1 MLSIKITEHQPL
13 AESKDWDE
21 SFREKL
27 QSLKFSSSSVFMG
40 MPKYLGID
48 YFKGELSAS
57 YHIGSCWLIESELAV
72 VVTPKM
78 PDIDFVQMFLAA
90 LEVDTQKE
98 SNYFAQCY
106 GIQFDEPQIET
117 DEELNQLTPLL
128 VLHFIS
134 LLERLVKH
142 GLKKDYLL
150 HEENLKAKVKGRILF
165 GKHLKTN
172 VFQQRNDRM
181 YCQYQEYTDDIP
193 ENRLL
198 KKALLFSERILDR
211 CDSLKRQSPYPDLHL
226 RLNRLKASFSHISD
240 DIEPYQVQKL
250 SSNKLFK
257 GYKEAIKV
265 AKMILRRFDYS
276 IREASSEQHSTPPF
290 WIDMARLYEMWVWG
304 KLTTA
309 YPEQIEFQVQGHCK
323 TAVDFIKKDEKII
336 LDAKYKPHYED
347 SNRGVLDDIREISG
361 YARDKQILK
370 QLGGDKEENEI
381 KCVIIYP
388 EPEKLKSDKE
398 NHEADNDCKMVKTF
412 LYDTLLSQCSEIK
425 WFRNFY
431 KISVPLP
438 IVETGTKGGDKLSP
452 PLVAKMKS
460 VHHPNS

>member
-1 MLSIKITEHQPL
+1 MIDNLKDIILLQEHQPFVNPRGWGNGRDYSDKMEYL
-13 AESKDWDE
+13 VGLGLTFEEPD
-21 SFREKL
+21 F
-27 QSLKFSSSSVFMG
+27 LKE
-40 MPKYLGID
+40 PKYLGI
-48 YFKGELSAS
+48 SNWIAS
-57 YHIGSCWLIESELAV
+57 YYIGAAWLVSDELAV
-72 VVTPKM
+72 VVTPKV
-78 PDIDFVQMFLAA
+78 PDIDFIQMFLSA
-90 LEVDTQKE
+90 LEIDTQKE

-117 DEELNQLTPLL
+117 HEELNQLTPLL

-134 LLERLVKH
+134 LLERLLKH

-172 VFQQRNDRM
+172 VFQQCSDRM

-211 CDSLKRQSPYPDLHL
+211 CDSLKRQSQYPDLQL

-257 GYKEAIKV
+257 GYKEAIRV

-290 WIDMARLYEMWVWG
+290 WIDMARLYEMWVLHRLQ
-304 KLTTA
+304 KLGIN
-309 YPEQIEFQVQGHCK
+309 PIMFQEAGFYGRQV
-323 TAVDFIKKDEKII
+323 ADFVIREENLI
-336 LDAKYKPHYED
+336 LDAKYKPKYVED
-347 SNRGVLDDIREISG
+347 WVDIDDIRELSG
-361 YARDKQILK
+361 NARDDRL
-370 QLGGDKEENEI
+370 LPNL
-381 KCVIIYP
+381 P
-388 EPEKLKSDKE
+388 EDYSPR
-398 NHEADNDCKMVKTF
+398 CIF
-412 LYDTLLSQCSEIK
+412 LYPGNTDELKPESDILFEQQGQKIPHY
-425 WFRNFY
+425 RNFY

-438 IVETGTKGGDKLSP
+438 VYDNGCL
-452 PLVAKMKS
+452 
-460 VHHPNS
+460 

>member
-1 MLSIKITEHQPL
+1 MIDNLKDIVLLQEHQPFVNPRGWGNGRDYSDKMEYL
-13 AESKDWDE
+13 VELGLTFEEPD
-21 SFREKL
+21 F
-27 QSLKFSSSSVFMG
+27 LKE
-40 MPKYLGID
+40 PKYLGIS
-48 YFKGELSAS
+48 KWIAS
-57 YHIGSCWLIESELAV
+57 YYIGAAWLVSDELAV
-72 VVTPKM
+72 VVTPKV
-78 PDIDFVQMFLAA
+78 PDIDFIQMFLSA
-90 LEVDTQKE
+90 LEIDTQKE

-117 DEELNQLTPLL
+117 HEELNQLTPLL

-172 VFQQRNDRM
+172 VFQQRSDRM

-211 CDSLKRQSPYPDLHL
+211 CDSLKRQSQYPDLQL

-257 GYKEAIKV
+257 GYKEAIRV

-290 WIDMARLYEMWVWG
+290 WIDMARLYEMWVLHRLQ
-304 KLTTA
+304 KLGIN
-309 YPEQIEFQVQGHCK
+309 PIMFQEAGFYGRQV
-323 TAVDFIKKDEKII
+323 ADFVIREENLI
-336 LDAKYKPHYED
+336 LDAKYKPKYVED
-347 SNRGVLDDIREISG
+347 WVDIDDIRELSG
-361 YARDKQILK
+361 NARDDRLLPNLPEDYSPRCIILYPGNTDELK
-370 QLGGDKEENEI
+370 QE
-381 KCVIIYP
+381 
-388 EPEKLKSDKE
+388 SDILFEQQGRKIP
-398 NHEADNDCKMVKTF
+398 H
-412 LYDTLLSQCSEIK
+412 Y
-425 WFRNFY
+425 RNFY

-438 IVETGTKGGDKLSP
+438 VYNDEHK
-452 PLVAKMKS
+452 
-460 VHHPNS
+460 

>member
-1 MLSIKITEHQPL
+1 MIDNLKDIILLQEHQPFVNPRGWGNGRDYSDKMEYL
-13 AESKDWDE
+13 VGLGLTFEEPD
-21 SFREKL
+21 F
-27 QSLKFSSSSVFMG
+27 LKE
-40 MPKYLGID
+40 PKYLGI
-48 YFKGELSAS
+48 SNWIAS
-57 YHIGSCWLIESELAV
+57 YYIGAAWLVSDELAV
-72 VVTPKM
+72 VVTPKV
-78 PDIDFVQMFLAA
+78 PDIDFIQMFLSA
-90 LEVDTQKE
+90 LEIDTQKE

-117 DEELNQLTPLL
+117 HEELNQLTPLL

-134 LLERLVKH
+134 LLERLLKH

-172 VFQQRNDRM
+172 VFQQCSDRM

-211 CDSLKRQSPYPDLHL
+211 CDSLKRQSQYPDLQL

-257 GYKEAIKV
+257 GYKEAIRV

-290 WIDMARLYEMWVWG
+290 WIDMARLYEMWVLHRLQ
-304 KLTTA
+304 KLGIN
-309 YPEQIEFQVQGHCK
+309 PIMFQEAGFYGRQV
-323 TAVDFIKKDEKII
+323 ADFVIREENLI
-336 LDAKYKPHYED
+336 LDAKYKPKYVED
-347 SNRGVLDDIREISG
+347 WVDIDDIRELSG
-361 YARDKQILK
+361 NARDDRL
-370 QLGGDKEENEI
+370 LPNL
-381 KCVIIYP
+381 P
-388 EPEKLKSDKE
+388 EDYSPR
-398 NHEADNDCKMVKTF
+398 CIF
-412 LYDTLLSQCSEIK
+412 LYPGNTDELKPESDILFEQQGQKIPHY
-425 WFRNFY
+425 RNFY

-438 IVETGTKGGDKLSP
+438 LYGEEHK
-452 PLVAKMKS
+452 
-460 VHHPNS
+460 

>member
-1 MLSIKITEHQPL
+1 MIDNLKDIILLQEHQPFVNPRGWGNGRDYSDKMEYL
-13 AESKDWDE
+13 VGLGLTFEEPD
-21 SFREKL
+21 F
-27 QSLKFSSSSVFMG
+27 LKE
-40 MPKYLGID
+40 PKYLGI
-48 YFKGELSAS
+48 SNWIAS
-57 YHIGSCWLIESELAV
+57 YYIGAAWLVSDELAV
-72 VVTPKM
+72 VVTPKL
-78 PDIDFVQMFLAA
+78 PDIDFVQMFMAA
-90 LEVDTQKE
+90 LEIDTQKE
-98 SNYFAQCY
+98 SDYFAQCY

-117 DEELNQLTPLL
+117 HEELNQLTPLL

-134 LLERLVKH
+134 LLERLLKH

-172 VFQQRNDRM
+172 VFQQRSDRM

-211 CDSLKRQSPYPDLHL
+211 CDSLKRQSQYPDLQL

-290 WIDMARLYEMWVWG
+290 WIDMARLYEMWVLHRLQ
-304 KLTTA
+304 KLGIN
-309 YPEQIEFQVQGHCK
+309 PIMFQEAGFYGRQV
-323 TAVDFIKKDEKII
+323 ADFVIREENLV
-336 LDAKYKPHYED
+336 LDAKYKPKYVED
-347 SNRGVLDDIREISG
+347 WVDIDDIRELSG
-361 YARDKQILK
+361 NARDDRLLPNLPEDYSPRCIIL
-370 QLGGDKEENEI
+370 
-381 KCVIIYP
+381 YP
-388 EPEKLKSDKE
+388 GNTDELKPESDILFEQQGRKIP
-398 NHEADNDCKMVKTF
+398 H
-412 LYDTLLSQCSEIK
+412 Y
-425 WFRNFY
+425 RNFY

-438 IVETGTKGGDKLSP
+438 VYNDEHK
-452 PLVAKMKS
+452 
-460 VHHPNS
+460 

>member
-1 MLSIKITEHQPL
+1 MNNIQKDIILLQEHQPFANPGGYGNGL
-13 AESKDWDE
+13 DYSSEME
-21 SFREKL
+21 YL
-27 QSLKFSSSSVFMG
+27 YGLNLKFQEAGFLKE
-40 MPKYLGID
+40 PKYLGIND
-48 YFKGELSAS
+48 WTAS
-57 YHIGSCWLIESELAV
+57 YFIGAAWLVPDELAV
-72 VVTPKM
+72 VVTPKL

-117 DEELNQLTPLL
+117 HEELNQLTPLL

-172 VFQQRNDRM
+172 VFQQRSDRM
-181 YCQYQEYTDDIP
+181 YCQYQEYTDDVP

-211 CDSLKRQSPYPDLHL
+211 CDSLKRQSLYPDLQL

-290 WIDMARLYEMWVWG
+290 WIDMARLYEMWVWKQLQNSSIYPVLFQEVG
-304 KLTTA
+304 SYRRQVADFVIKEEKL
-309 YPEQIEFQVQGHCK
+309 
-323 TAVDFIKKDEKII
+323 I
-336 LDAKYKPHYED
+336 LDAKYKPNYMNENWVD
-347 SNRGVLDDIREISG
+347 VEDIRELSG
-361 YARDKQILK
+361 NARDERLLPNLPEDYSPRCIIL
-370 QLGGDKEENEI
+370 
-381 KCVIIYP
+381 YP
-388 EPEKLKSDKE
+388 GNTDELKPESDVLFEQQGRKIP
-398 NHEADNDCKMVKTF
+398 H
-412 LYDTLLSQCSEIK
+412 Y
-425 WFRNFY
+425 RNFY

-438 IVETGTKGGDKLSP
+438 LYGEEHK
-452 PLVAKMKS
+452 
-460 VHHPNS
+460 

>member
-1 MLSIKITEHQPL
+1 MNPRGWGNGRDYSDKMEYLVELGLTFEEP
-13 AESKDWDE
+13 D
-21 SFREKL
+21 F
-27 QSLKFSSSSVFMG
+27 LKE
-40 MPKYLGID
+40 PKYLGIS
-48 YFKGELSAS
+48 KWIAS
-57 YHIGSCWLIESELAV
+57 YYIGAAWLVSDELAV
-72 VVTPKM
+72 VVTPKV
-78 PDIDFVQMFLAA
+78 PDIDFIQMFLSA
-90 LEVDTQKE
+90 LEIDTQKE

-117 DEELNQLTPLL
+117 HEELNQLTPLL

-172 VFQQRNDRM
+172 VFQQRSDRM

-211 CDSLKRQSPYPDLHL
+211 CDSLKRQSQYPDLQL

-257 GYKEAIKV
+257 GYKEAIRV

-290 WIDMARLYEMWVWG
+290 WIDMARLYEMWVLHRLQ
-304 KLTTA
+304 KLGIN
-309 YPEQIEFQVQGHCK
+309 PIMFQEAGFYGRQV
-323 TAVDFIKKDEKII
+323 ADFVIREENLI
-336 LDAKYKPHYED
+336 LDAKYKPKYVED
-347 SNRGVLDDIREISG
+347 WVDIDDIRELSG
-361 YARDKQILK
+361 NARDDRLLPNLPEDYSPRCIILYPGNTDELK
-370 QLGGDKEENEI
+370 QE
-381 KCVIIYP
+381 
-388 EPEKLKSDKE
+388 SDILFEQQGRKIP
-398 NHEADNDCKMVKTF
+398 H
-412 LYDTLLSQCSEIK
+412 Y
-425 WFRNFY
+425 RNFY

-438 IVETGTKGGDKLSP
+438 VYNDEHK
-452 PLVAKMKS
+452 
-460 VHHPNS
+460 

>member
-1 MLSIKITEHQPL
+1 MDNKPKDIILLQEHQPFANPGGYGNGL
-13 AESKDWDE
+13 DYSSRMEYLYGLK
-21 SFREKL
+21 
-27 QSLKFSSSSVFMG
+27 LKFQETGFLKE
-40 MPKYLGID
+40 PKYLGIND
-48 YFKGELSAS
+48 WTAS
-57 YHIGSCWLIESELAV
+57 YFIGAAWLIPDELAV

-78 PDIDFVQMFLAA
+78 PDVDFVQMFLAA

-98 SNYFAQCY
+98 SDYFAQCY

-117 DEELNQLTPLL
+117 HEELNQLTPLL

-172 VFQQRNDRM
+172 VFQQRSDRI

-211 CDSLKRQSPYPDLHL
+211 CDSLKRQDQYPEVHL
-226 RLNRLKASFSHISD
+226 RLNRLKASFSCISD

-257 GYKEAIKV
+257 GYKEAIRV

-290 WIDMARLYEMWVWG
+290 WIDMSRLYEMWVLC
-304 KLTTA
+304 KLQKHSIN
-309 YPEQIEFQVQGHCK
+309 PILFQENGFYGRQV
-323 TAVDFIKKDEKII
+323 ADFVIREENLI
-336 LDAKYKPHYED
+336 LDAKYKPKYEED
-347 SNRGVLDDIREISG
+347 WVDIDDIRELSG
-361 YARDKQILK
+361 NARDERLLPNLPEDYSPRCIIL
-370 QLGGDKEENEI
+370 
-381 KCVIIYP
+381 YP
-388 EPEKLKSDKE
+388 SNTDELKPESDILFEQQGQKIP
-398 NHEADNDCKMVKTF
+398 H
-412 LYDTLLSQCSEIK
+412 Y
-425 WFRNFY
+425 RNFY

-438 IVETGTKGGDKLSP
+438 VYDNGHL
-452 PLVAKMKS
+452 
-460 VHHPNS
+460 

>member
-1 MLSIKITEHQPL
+1 MDNKPKDIILLQEHQPFANPDGYGNGL
-13 AESKDWDE
+13 DYSSKME
-21 SFREKL
+21 YLYGLK
-27 QSLKFSSSSVFMG
+27 LKFQEAGFLKE
-40 MPKYLGID
+40 PKYLGIND
-48 YFKGELSAS
+48 WTAS
-57 YHIGSCWLIESELAV
+57 YFIGAAWLIPDELAV
-72 VVTPKM
+72 VVTPKV
-78 PDIDFVQMFLAA
+78 PDIDFVQMFLSA

-106 GIQFDEPQIET
+106 GIQFDEPSIET
-117 DEELNQLTPLL
+117 NEELNQLTPLL
-128 VLHFIS
+128 VLHFLS

-172 VFQQRNDRM
+172 VFQQRSDRM

-211 CDSLKRQSPYPDLHL
+211 CDSLKRQSQYPDLQL

-257 GYKEAIKV
+257 GYKEAIRV

-290 WIDMARLYEMWVWG
+290 WIDMARLYEMWVLHRLQ
-304 KLTTA
+304 KLGIN
-309 YPEQIEFQVQGHCK
+309 PIMFQEAGFYGRQV
-323 TAVDFIKKDEKII
+323 ADFVIREENLI
-336 LDAKYKPHYED
+336 LDAKYKPKYVED
-347 SNRGVLDDIREISG
+347 WVDIDDIRELSG
-361 YARDKQILK
+361 NARDDRLLPNLPEDYSPRCIIL
-370 QLGGDKEENEI
+370 
-381 KCVIIYP
+381 YP
-388 EPEKLKSDKE
+388 GNTDELKPESDILFEQQGQKIP
-398 NHEADNDCKMVKTF
+398 H
-412 LYDTLLSQCSEIK
+412 Y
-425 WFRNFY
+425 RNFY

-438 IVETGTKGGDKLSP
+438 VYDNEHK
-452 PLVAKMKS
+452 
-460 VHHPNS
+460 

>member
-1 MLSIKITEHQPL
+1 MDNKPKDIILLQEHQPFVNPGGYGNGL
-13 AESKDWDE
+13 DYSSKME
-21 SFREKL
+21 YLYGLK
-27 QSLKFSSSSVFMG
+27 LKFQETGFLKE
-40 MPKYLGID
+40 PKYLGIND
-48 YFKGELSAS
+48 WTAS
-57 YHIGSCWLIESELAV
+57 YFIGAAWLVSDELAV
-72 VVTPKM
+72 VVTPKV
-78 PDIDFVQMFLAA
+78 PDIDFVQMFLAV

-106 GIQFDEPQIET
+106 GIQFDEPQIGT
-117 DEELNQLTPLL
+117 HEELNQLTPLL

-172 VFQQRNDRM
+172 VFQQRSDRM

-211 CDSLKRQSPYPDLHL
+211 CDSLKRQSQYPDVQL

-257 GYKEAIKV
+257 GYKEAIRV

-276 IREASSEQHSTPPF
+276 IREAGSEQQSTPPF

-304 KLTTA
+304 KLTAA

-336 LDAKYKPHYED
+336 LDAKYKPRYED
-347 SNRGVLDDIREISG
+347 SNRGILDDIREISG
-361 YARDKQILK
+361 YARDRRILK
-370 QLGGDKEENEI
+370 QLGGDKEQNEI
-381 KCVIIYP
+381 KCVIVYP
-388 EPEKLKSDKE
+388 EPEKLKSDEDDK
-398 NHEADNDCKMVKTF
+398 EADSDCKVVKSF
-412 LYDTLLSQCSEIK
+412 LQDTLLSQCSEIK

-438 IVETGTKGGDKLSP
+438 IRK
-452 PLVAKMKS
+452 
-460 VHHPNS
+460 N

>member
-1 MLSIKITEHQPL
+1 MSDNLKDIIRLQEHQPFVNPKGWGNGCDYS
-13 AESKDWDE
+13 SKME
-21 SFREKL
+21 YLYGLK
-27 QSLKFSSSSVFMG
+27 LKFQETGFLKE
-40 MPKYLGID
+40 PKYLGIND
-48 YFKGELSAS
+48 WTAS
-57 YHIGSCWLIESELAV
+57 YFIGAAWLVEKELAV
-72 VVTPKM
+72 VVTPKV
-78 PDIDFVQMFLAA
+78 PDIDFIQMFLAA
-90 LEVDTQKE
+90 LEIDTQKE

-106 GIQFDEPQIET
+106 GIQFDEPSIET
-117 DEELNQLTPLL
+117 NEELNQLTPLL

-172 VFQQRNDRM
+172 VFQQRSDRM

-211 CDSLKRQSPYPDLHL
+211 CDSLKRQSQYPDVQL

-257 GYKEAIKV
+257 GYKEAIRV

-304 KLTTA
+304 KLTAA

-336 LDAKYKPHYED
+336 LDAKYKPRYED
-347 SNRGVLDDIREISG
+347 SNRGILDDIREISG
-361 YARDKQILK
+361 YARDRRILK
-370 QLGGDKEENEI
+370 QLGGDKEQNEI
-381 KCVIIYP
+381 KCVIVYP
-388 EPEKLKSDKE
+388 EPEKLKSDEDDK
-398 NHEADNDCKMVKTF
+398 EADSDCKVVRSF
-412 LYDTLLSQCSEIK
+412 LQDTLLSQCSEIK

-438 IVETGTKGGDKLSP
+438 IRK
-452 PLVAKMKS
+452 
-460 VHHPNS
+460 N

>member
-1 MLSIKITEHQPL
+1 MDNKPKDIILLQEHQPFANPDGVGNGL
-13 AESKDWDE
+13 DYSSKMDYLYGLNLRFQE
-21 SFREKL
+21 TGF
-27 QSLKFSSSSVFMG
+27 LKE
-40 MPKYLGID
+40 PKFLGIND
-48 YFKGELSAS
+48 WTAS
-57 YHIGSCWLIESELAV
+57 YYIGAAWLVPDELAV
-72 VVTPKM
+72 VVTPKL

-106 GIQFDEPQIET
+106 GIHFDEPQIET
-117 DEELNQLTPLL
+117 REELNQLTPLL

-172 VFQQRNDRM
+172 IFQQRNGRM

-193 ENRLL
+193 ENRLM

-211 CDSLKRQSPYPDLHL
+211 CDSLKRQSQYPDVQL
-226 RLNRLKASFSHISD
+226 RLNRLKTSFSHISD

-276 IREASSEQHSTPPF
+276 IREASSEQHSTSPF
-290 WIDMARLYEMWVWG
+290 WIDMARLYEMWVLC
-304 KLTTA
+304 KLQKCSIN
-309 YPEQIEFQVQGHCK
+309 PVLFQESGFYGRQV
-323 TAVDFIKKDEKII
+323 ADFVIREENLI
-336 LDAKYKPHYED
+336 LDAKYKSKYVD
-347 SNRGVLDDIREISG
+347 DWVDIDDIRELSG
-361 YARDKQILK
+361 NARDDRLLPNLPEDYSPRCIIL
-370 QLGGDKEENEI
+370 
-381 KCVIIYP
+381 YP
-388 EPEKLKSDKE
+388 GKSDELKPE
-398 NHEADNDCKMVKTF
+398 SDILFEQQGQKIPH
-412 LYDTLLSQCSEIK
+412 Y
-425 WFRNFY
+425 RNFY

-438 IVETGTKGGDKLSP
+438 VYDNEHI
-452 PLVAKMKS
+452 
-460 VHHPNS
+460 

>member
-1 MLSIKITEHQPL
+1 MDNKPKDIILLQEHQPFANPSGYGNGL
-13 AESKDWDE
+13 DYSNKMEYLCGLK
-21 SFREKL
+21 
-27 QSLKFSSSSVFMG
+27 LKFQETGFLKE
-40 MPKYLGID
+40 PKFLGIND
-48 YFKGELSAS
+48 WTAS
-57 YHIGSCWLIESELAV
+57 YFIGAAWLVSDELAV
-72 VVTPKM
+72 LVTPKM
-78 PDIDFVQMFLAA
+78 PDVDFVQMFLAA

-117 DEELNQLTPLL
+117 HEELNQLTPLL

-172 VFQQRNDRM
+172 VFQQRSDRM

-211 CDSLKRQSPYPDLHL
+211 CDSLKRQSQYPDLQL

-290 WIDMARLYEMWVWG
+290 WIDMARLYEMWVLC
-304 KLTTA
+304 KLQKCSIN
-309 YPEQIEFQVQGHCK
+309 PVLFQEFGFYGRQV
-323 TAVDFIKKDEKII
+323 ADFVIREENLI
-336 LDAKYKPHYED
+336 LDAKYKPKYMED
-347 SNRGVLDDIREISG
+347 WVDIDDIRELSG
-361 YARDKQILK
+361 NARDDRLLPNLPEDYTPRCIIL
-370 QLGGDKEENEI
+370 
-381 KCVIIYP
+381 YP
-388 EPEKLKSDKE
+388 GNTDELKSESDILFEQQGRKIP
-398 NHEADNDCKMVKTF
+398 H
-412 LYDTLLSQCSEIK
+412 Y
-425 WFRNFY
+425 RNFY

-438 IVETGTKGGDKLSP
+438 LYGEEHK
-452 PLVAKMKS
+452 
-460 VHHPNS
+460 

>member
-1 MLSIKITEHQPL
+1 MDNKPKDIILLQEHQPFANPSGYGNGL
-13 AESKDWDE
+13 DYTSKME
-21 SFREKL
+21 YL
-27 QSLKFSSSSVFMG
+27 YGLNLKFQEAGFLKE
-40 MPKYLGID
+40 PKYLGIN
-48 YFKGELSAS
+48 GWTAS
-57 YHIGSCWLIESELAV
+57 YFIGAAWLVSDELAV
-72 VVTPKM
+72 VVTPKV

-90 LEVDTQKE
+90 LEIDTQKE

-106 GIQFDEPQIET
+106 GIQFDEPSIET
-117 DEELNQLTPLL
+117 NEELNQLTPLL

-172 VFQQRNDRM
+172 VFQQRSDHI
-181 YCQYQEYTDDIP
+181 YCQYQEYTEDIP

-211 CDSLKRQSPYPDLHL
+211 CDSLKRQSQYPDLQL

-290 WIDMARLYEMWVWG
+290 WIDMARLYEMWVLC
-304 KLTTA
+304 KLQKCNIN
-309 YPEQIEFQVQGHCK
+309 PVLFQEIGFYGRQV
-323 TAVDFIKKDEKII
+323 ADFVIREENLI
-336 LDAKYKPHYED
+336 LDAKYKPKYMED
-347 SNRGVLDDIREISG
+347 WVDIDDIRELSG
-361 YARDKQILK
+361 NARDERLLPNLPEDYTPRCIIL
-370 QLGGDKEENEI
+370 
-381 KCVIIYP
+381 YP
-388 EPEKLKSDKE
+388 GNTDELKSESDILFEQQGQKIP
-398 NHEADNDCKMVKTF
+398 H
-412 LYDTLLSQCSEIK
+412 Y
-425 WFRNFY
+425 RNFY

-438 IVETGTKGGDKLSP
+438 VYNDEHK
-452 PLVAKMKS
+452 
-460 VHHPNS
+460 

>member
-1 MLSIKITEHQPL
+1 MDNKPKDIILLQEHQPFANPSGYGNGL
-13 AESKDWDE
+13 DYTSKME
-21 SFREKL
+21 YLYGLK
-27 QSLKFSSSSVFMG
+27 LKFQETGFLKE
-40 MPKYLGID
+40 PKYLGIND
-48 YFKGELSAS
+48 WTAS
-57 YHIGSCWLIESELAV
+57 YFIGAAWLIPDELAV

-78 PDIDFVQMFLAA
+78 PDVDFVQMFLAA

-98 SNYFAQCY
+98 SDYFAQCY

-117 DEELNQLTPLL
+117 HEELNQLTPLL

-172 VFQQRNDRM
+172 VFQQRSDRM

-211 CDSLKRQSPYPDLHL
+211 CDSLKRQSQYPDVQL

-276 IREASSEQHSTPPF
+276 IREASSEQRSTPPF
-290 WIDMARLYEMWVWG
+290 WIDMARLYEMWVLC
-304 KLTTA
+304 KLQKCSIN
-309 YPEQIEFQVQGHCK
+309 PVLFQEFGFYGRQV
-323 TAVDFIKKDEKII
+323 ADFVIREENLI
-336 LDAKYKPHYED
+336 LDAKYKPKYMED
-347 SNRGVLDDIREISG
+347 WVDIDDIRELSG
-361 YARDKQILK
+361 NARDERLLPNLPEDYTPRCIIL
-370 QLGGDKEENEI
+370 
-381 KCVIIYP
+381 YP
-388 EPEKLKSDKE
+388 GNTDELKSESDILFEQQGQKIP
-398 NHEADNDCKMVKTF
+398 H
-412 LYDTLLSQCSEIK
+412 Y
-425 WFRNFY
+425 RNFY

-438 IVETGTKGGDKLSP
+438 VYNDEHK
-452 PLVAKMKS
+452 
-460 VHHPNS
+460 

>member
-1 MLSIKITEHQPL
+1 MIDNLKDIILLQEHQPFVNPRGWGNGRDYSDKMEYL
-13 AESKDWDE
+13 VGLGLTFEEPD
-21 SFREKL
+21 F
-27 QSLKFSSSSVFMG
+27 LKE
-40 MPKYLGID
+40 PKYLGI
-48 YFKGELSAS
+48 SNWIAS
-57 YHIGSCWLIESELAV
+57 YYIGAAWLVSDELAV
-72 VVTPKM
+72 VVTPKV
-78 PDIDFVQMFLAA
+78 PDIDFIQMFLSA
-90 LEVDTQKE
+90 LEIDTQKE

-117 DEELNQLTPLL
+117 HEELNQLTPLL

-172 VFQQRNDRM
+172 VFQQRSDRM

-211 CDSLKRQSPYPDLHL
+211 CDSLKRQSQYPDLQL

-257 GYKEAIKV
+257 GYKEAIRV

-290 WIDMARLYEMWVWG
+290 WIDMARLYEMWVLHRLQ
-304 KLTTA
+304 KLGIN
-309 YPEQIEFQVQGHCK
+309 PIMFQEAGFYGRQV
-323 TAVDFIKKDEKII
+323 ADFVIREENLI
-336 LDAKYKPHYED
+336 LDAKYKPKYVEGWVD
-347 SNRGVLDDIREISG
+347 IDDIRELSG
-361 YARDKQILK
+361 NARDDRLLPNLPEDYSPRCIIL
-370 QLGGDKEENEI
+370 
-381 KCVIIYP
+381 YP
-388 EPEKLKSDKE
+388 GNTDELKPESDILFEQQGQKIP
-398 NHEADNDCKMVKTF
+398 H
-412 LYDTLLSQCSEIK
+412 Y
-425 WFRNFY
+425 RNFY

-438 IVETGTKGGDKLSP
+438 VYNNEHK
-452 PLVAKMKS
+452 
-460 VHHPNS
+460 

>member
-1 MLSIKITEHQPL
+1 MDNKPKDIILLQEHQPFANPGGYGNGL
-13 AESKDWDE
+13 DYSSKME
-21 SFREKL
+21 YL
-27 QSLKFSSSSVFMG
+27 YGLNLKFQETGFLKE
-40 MPKYLGID
+40 PKYLGIND
-48 YFKGELSAS
+48 WTAS
-57 YHIGSCWLIESELAV
+57 YFIGAAWLVPDELAV

-78 PDIDFVQMFLAA
+78 PDIDFVRMFLAA

-172 VFQQRNDRM
+172 VFQQRSDHI
-181 YCQYQEYTDDIP
+181 YCQYQEYTEDIP

-198 KKALLFSERILDR
+198 KKVLLFSERILDR
-211 CDSLKRQSPYPDLHL
+211 CDSLKRQSQYPDLQL

-257 GYKEAIKV
+257 GYKEAIRV

-290 WIDMARLYEMWVWG
+290 WIDMARLYEMWVLHRLQ
-304 KLTTA
+304 KLGIN
-309 YPEQIEFQVQGHCK
+309 PIMFQEAGFYGRQV
-323 TAVDFIKKDEKII
+323 ADFVIREENLI
-336 LDAKYKPHYED
+336 LDAKYKPKYVED
-347 SNRGVLDDIREISG
+347 WVDIDDIRELSG
-361 YARDKQILK
+361 NARDDRLLPNLPEDYSPRCIIL
-370 QLGGDKEENEI
+370 
-381 KCVIIYP
+381 YP
-388 EPEKLKSDKE
+388 GNTDELKPESDILFEQQGQKIP
-398 NHEADNDCKMVKTF
+398 H
-412 LYDTLLSQCSEIK
+412 Y
-425 WFRNFY
+425 RNFY

-438 IVETGTKGGDKLSP
+438 IYNNEHK
-452 PLVAKMKS
+452 
-460 VHHPNS
+460 

>member
-1 MLSIKITEHQPL
+1 MDNKPKDIILLQEHQPFANPDGYGNGL
-13 AESKDWDE
+13 DYSSKME
-21 SFREKL
+21 YLYGLK
-27 QSLKFSSSSVFMG
+27 LKFQEAGFLKE
-40 MPKYLGID
+40 PKYLGIND
-48 YFKGELSAS
+48 WTAS
-57 YHIGSCWLIESELAV
+57 YFIGAAWLVSDELAV
-72 VVTPKM
+72 VVTPKV
-78 PDIDFVQMFLAA
+78 PDIDFVQMFLSA

-106 GIQFDEPQIET
+106 GIQFDEPSIET
-117 DEELNQLTPLL
+117 NEELNQLTPLL
-128 VLHFIS
+128 VLHFLS

-172 VFQQRNDRM
+172 VFQQRSDRM

-211 CDSLKRQSPYPDLHL
+211 CDSLKRQSQYPDLQL

-257 GYKEAIKV
+257 GYKEAIRV

-290 WIDMARLYEMWVWG
+290 WIDMARLYEMWVLHRLQ
-304 KLTTA
+304 KLGIN
-309 YPEQIEFQVQGHCK
+309 PIMFQEAGFYGRQV
-323 TAVDFIKKDEKII
+323 ADFVIREENLI
-336 LDAKYKPHYED
+336 LDAKYKPKYVED
-347 SNRGVLDDIREISG
+347 WVDIDDIRELSG
-361 YARDKQILK
+361 NARDDRLLPNLPEDYSPRCIIL
-370 QLGGDKEENEI
+370 
-381 KCVIIYP
+381 YP
-388 EPEKLKSDKE
+388 GNTDELKPESDILFEQQGKKIP
-398 NHEADNDCKMVKTF
+398 H
-412 LYDTLLSQCSEIK
+412 Y
-425 WFRNFY
+425 RNFF

-438 IVETGTKGGDKLSP
+438 IYNNEHK
-452 PLVAKMKS
+452 
-460 VHHPNS
+460 

>member
-1 MLSIKITEHQPL
+1 MDNRPKDIILLQEHQPFANPGGYGNRL
-13 AESKDWDE
+13 DYSSKME
-21 SFREKL
+21 YLYGLK
-27 QSLKFSSSSVFMG
+27 LKFQETGFLKE
-40 MPKYLGID
+40 PKYLGIND
-48 YFKGELSAS
+48 WTAS
-57 YHIGSCWLIESELAV
+57 CFIGAAWLIPDELAV

-78 PDIDFVQMFLAA
+78 PDIDFVRMFLAA

-98 SNYFAQCY
+98 SDYFAQCY

-172 VFQQRNDRM
+172 IFQQRDDRM

-198 KKALLFSERILDR
+198 KKALLFSERILSH
-211 CDSLKRQSPYPDLHL
+211 CESLKRQSQYPEIQL
-226 RLNRLKASFSHISD
+226 RLNRLEASFGHISD
-240 DIEPYQVQKL
+240 EIEPYQVQKL

-276 IREASSEQHSTPPF
+276 IREAGSEQHTTPPF

-304 KLTTA
+304 KLTAA

-347 SNRGVLDDIREISG
+347 SNRRILDDIREISG
-361 YARDKQILK
+361 YARDKRILK

-381 KCVIIYP
+381 KCVIVYP
-388 EPEKLKSDKE
+388 EPEKLKSDE
-398 NHEADNDCKMVKTF
+398 DEQEADSDCRVVKTF
-412 LYDTLLSQCSEIK
+412 LQDTLLSQCSEIK

-438 IVETGTKGGDKLSP
+438 VRKTNTRN
-452 PLVAKMKS
+452 MK
-460 VHHPNS
+460 NA

>member
-1 MLSIKITEHQPL
+1 MIDNLKDIVLLQEHQPFVNPRGWGNGRDYSDKMEYL
-13 AESKDWDE
+13 VGLGLTFEEPD
-21 SFREKL
+21 F
-27 QSLKFSSSSVFMG
+27 LKE
-40 MPKYLGID
+40 PKYLGI
-48 YFKGELSAS
+48 SNWIAS
-57 YHIGSCWLIESELAV
+57 YYIGAAWLVSDELAV
-72 VVTPKM
+72 VVTPKV
-78 PDIDFVQMFLAA
+78 PDIDFIQMFLSA
-90 LEVDTQKE
+90 LEIDTQKE

-117 DEELNQLTPLL
+117 HEELNQLTPLL

-134 LLERLVKH
+134 LLERLLKH

-172 VFQQRNDRM
+172 VFQQRSDRM

-211 CDSLKRQSPYPDLHL
+211 CDSLKRQSQYPDLQL

-257 GYKEAIKV
+257 GYKEAIRV

-290 WIDMARLYEMWVWG
+290 WIDMARLYEMWVLHRLQ
-304 KLTTA
+304 KLGIN
-309 YPEQIEFQVQGHCK
+309 PIMFQEAGFYGRQV
-323 TAVDFIKKDEKII
+323 ADFVIREENLI
-336 LDAKYKPHYED
+336 LDAKYKPKYVED
-347 SNRGVLDDIREISG
+347 WVDIDDIRELSG
-361 YARDKQILK
+361 NARDDRL
-370 QLGGDKEENEI
+370 LPNL
-381 KCVIIYP
+381 P
-388 EPEKLKSDKE
+388 EDYSPR
-398 NHEADNDCKMVKTF
+398 CIF
-412 LYDTLLSQCSEIK
+412 LYPGNTDELKPESDILFEQQGQKIPHY
-425 WFRNFY
+425 RNFY

-438 IVETGTKGGDKLSP
+438 LYGEEHK
-452 PLVAKMKS
+452 
-460 VHHPNS
+460 

>member
-1 MLSIKITEHQPL
+1 MNPRGWGNGRDYSDKMEYLVGLGLTFEEP
-13 AESKDWDE
+13 D
-21 SFREKL
+21 F
-27 QSLKFSSSSVFMG
+27 LKE
-40 MPKYLGID
+40 PKYLGI
-48 YFKGELSAS
+48 SNWIAS
-57 YHIGSCWLIESELAV
+57 YYIGAAWLVSDELAV
-72 VVTPKM
+72 VVTPKV
-78 PDIDFVQMFLAA
+78 PDIDFIQMFLSA
-90 LEVDTQKE
+90 LEIDTQKE

-117 DEELNQLTPLL
+117 HEELNQLTPLL

-172 VFQQRNDRM
+172 VFQQRSDHI
-181 YCQYQEYTDDIP
+181 YCQYQEYTEDIP

-211 CDSLKRQSPYPDLHL
+211 CDSLKRQSQYPDLQL

-257 GYKEAIKV
+257 GYKEAIRV

-290 WIDMARLYEMWVWG
+290 WIDMARLYEMWVLC
-304 KLTTA
+304 KLQKCSIN
-309 YPEQIEFQVQGHCK
+309 PVLFQEIGFYGRQV
-323 TAVDFIKKDEKII
+323 ADFVIREENLI
-336 LDAKYKPHYED
+336 LDAKYKPKYMED
-347 SNRGVLDDIREISG
+347 WVDIDDIRELSG
-361 YARDKQILK
+361 NARDERLLPNLPEDYTPRCIIL
-370 QLGGDKEENEI
+370 
-381 KCVIIYP
+381 YP
-388 EPEKLKSDKE
+388 GNTDELKSESDILFEQQGQKIP
-398 NHEADNDCKMVKTF
+398 H
-412 LYDTLLSQCSEIK
+412 Y
-425 WFRNFY
+425 RNFY

-438 IVETGTKGGDKLSP
+438 LYGEEHK
-452 PLVAKMKS
+452 
-460 VHHPNS
+460 

>member
-1 MLSIKITEHQPL
+1 MDNKPKDIILLQEHQPFANPGGYGNGFDYSCKMEYL
-13 AESKDWDE
+13 YG
-21 SFREKL
+21 L
-27 QSLKFSSSSVFMG
+27 NLKFQETGFLKE
-40 MPKYLGID
+40 PKCLGIND
-48 YFKGELSAS
+48 WTAS
-57 YHIGSCWLIESELAV
+57 YFIGAAWLVSDELAV
-72 VVTPKM
+72 VVTPKV

-90 LEVDTQKE
+90 LEIDTQKE

-117 DEELNQLTPLL
+117 HEELNQLTPLL

-172 VFQQRNDRM
+172 VFQQHGDRM

-211 CDSLKRQSPYPDLHL
+211 CDSLKRQFQYPDVQL

-240 DIEPYQVQKL
+240 DIEPYQVKKL

-276 IREASSEQHSTPPF
+276 IREAASEQHSTPPF
-290 WIDMARLYEMWVWG
+290 WIDMARLYEMWVLC
-304 KLTTA
+304 KLQKCSIN
-309 YPEQIEFQVQGHCK
+309 PVLFQEIGFYGRQV
-323 TAVDFIKKDEKII
+323 ADFVIREENLI
-336 LDAKYKPHYED
+336 LDAKYKPKYMED
-347 SNRGVLDDIREISG
+347 WVDIDDIRELSG
-361 YARDKQILK
+361 NARDDRLLPNLPEDYSPRCIIL
-370 QLGGDKEENEI
+370 
-381 KCVIIYP
+381 YP
-388 EPEKLKSDKE
+388 GNTDELKPESDILFEHQGQKIS
-398 NHEADNDCKMVKTF
+398 H
-412 LYDTLLSQCSEIK
+412 Y
-425 WFRNFY
+425 RNFY

-438 IVETGTKGGDKLSP
+438 VYNNGYL
-452 PLVAKMKS
+452 
-460 VHHPNS
+460 

>member
-1 MLSIKITEHQPL
+1 MDNKPKDIILLQEHQPFANPSGYGNGL
-13 AESKDWDE
+13 DYTSKME
-21 SFREKL
+21 YL
-27 QSLKFSSSSVFMG
+27 YGLNLKFQETGFLKE
-40 MPKYLGID
+40 PKFLGIND
-48 YFKGELSAS
+48 WTAS
-57 YHIGSCWLIESELAV
+57 YFIGAAWLIPDELAV
-72 VVTPKM
+72 VVTPKL
-78 PDIDFVQMFLAA
+78 PDVDFVQMFLAA

-117 DEELNQLTPLL
+117 HEELNQLTPLL

-172 VFQQRNDRM
+172 VFQQRSDRI

-211 CDSLKRQSPYPDLHL
+211 CDSLKRQSQYPDVQL

-276 IREASSEQHSTPPF
+276 IREASSEQHFTPPF
-290 WIDMARLYEMWVWG
+290 WIDMARLYEMWVWKQLQNSSIYPVLFQEVG
-304 KLTTA
+304 SYRRQVADFVIKEEKL
-309 YPEQIEFQVQGHCK
+309 
-323 TAVDFIKKDEKII
+323 I
-336 LDAKYKPHYED
+336 LDAKYKPNYTNENWVD
-347 SNRGVLDDIREISG
+347 VEDIRELSG
-361 YARDKQILK
+361 NARDERLLPNLPEDYSPRCI
-370 QLGGDKEENEI
+370 
-381 KCVIIYP
+381 IIYP
-388 EPEKLKSDKE
+388 GNTDELKPESDILFEQQGKKIP
-398 NHEADNDCKMVKTF
+398 H
-412 LYDTLLSQCSEIK
+412 Y
-425 WFRNFY
+425 RNFF

-438 IVETGTKGGDKLSP
+438 IYNNEHK
-452 PLVAKMKS
+452 
-460 VHHPNS
+460 

>member
-1 MLSIKITEHQPL
+1 MSDNLKDIILLQEHQPFANPRGWGNGRDYSDKMEYL
-13 AESKDWDE
+13 VGLGLTFEEPD
-21 SFREKL
+21 F
-27 QSLKFSSSSVFMG
+27 LKE
-40 MPKYLGID
+40 PKYLGI
-48 YFKGELSAS
+48 SNWIAS
-57 YHIGSCWLIESELAV
+57 YYIGAAWLVSDELAV
-72 VVTPKM
+72 VVTPKL

-98 SNYFAQCY
+98 SDYFAQCY

-117 DEELNQLTPLL
+117 HEELNQLTPLL

-134 LLERLVKH
+134 LLERLLKH

-150 HEENLKAKVKGRILF
+150 HEENLKANVKGRILF

-172 VFQQRNDRM
+172 VFQQRSDRM
-181 YCQYQEYTDDIP
+181 YCQYQDYTDDIP

-211 CDSLKRQSPYPDLHL
+211 CDSLKRQSQYPDLQL

-290 WIDMARLYEMWVWG
+290 WIDMARLYEMWVWKQLQNNSIYPVLFQEVG
-304 KLTTA
+304 SYRRQVADFVIKEEKL
-309 YPEQIEFQVQGHCK
+309 
-323 TAVDFIKKDEKII
+323 I
-336 LDAKYKPHYED
+336 LDAKYKPNYLNENWVD
-347 SNRGVLDDIREISG
+347 VDDIRELSG
-361 YARDKQILK
+361 NARDERLLPNLPEDYSPRCI
-370 QLGGDKEENEI
+370 
-381 KCVIIYP
+381 IIYP
-388 EPEKLKSDKE
+388 GNTDELKPESDILFEQQGKKIP
-398 NHEADNDCKMVKTF
+398 H
-412 LYDTLLSQCSEIK
+412 Y
-425 WFRNFY
+425 RNFF

-438 IVETGTKGGDKLSP
+438 IYNNEHK
-452 PLVAKMKS
+452 
-460 VHHPNS
+460 